1 MQAEE
6 AGSAAGPEPGWGW
19 QKIHLSQAFANRV
32 FARIRKCEMHVFSQA
47 FANML
52 SQKYL
57 GFASFANT
65 ISQAFVS
72 FRANSQMRFRSV
84 SQYFASFRMVSQGFA
99 NGLSQGFATGK
110 ALRIRKCENHGFS
123 QGFAMPV
130 GTLLMRP
137 QPK

>member
-57 GFASFANT
+57 GFANFRKYDFARFRELSRKFANAL
-65 ISQAFVS
+65 SQCFAI
-72 FRANSQMRFRSV
+72 FRKLSH
-84 SQYFASFRMVSQGFA
+84 GFA
-99 NGLSQGFATGK
+99 GIRKWTFAGVRHW
-110 ALRIRKCENHGFS
+110 RIRKCENHGFS